1 MVAEVCSTCTTSFT
15 ASSRQS
21 RTSLGA
27 ALGALAAHPATGF
40 FERVARGFRLIGVS
54 WRALRLDPELMVFPF
69 VAGVLTFLAFAMLFS
84 LLHGIGFSNW
94 TEETLLELP
103 KWEIWLFYAMTYF
116 IGVFCQAG
124 VVACATMRFD
134 GHDPRLSDG
143 VAAATRRAV
152 PLAGWA
158 IVAATVAL
166 FLRWL
171 ENFVAGKAGRAGR
184 VAVGMIDIAWRVATY
199 FAVPVILFEDA
210 GPFRAVKRSGHIF
223 KRNWRETFAGT
234 LGMGLA
240 WMIVYILLL
249 LLTVGLAL
257 FVGMVAVYIGI
268 AAYIGLAVV
277 SFTLSGI
284 YNAALYRYAVMGEPP
299 VPFSY
304 ADVGGRTPIPP
315 PVPAG
320 A

>member
-1 MVAEVCSTCTTSFT
+1 MTPFA
-15 ASSRQS
+15 ASATQS
-21 RTSLGA
+21 RTSPGA
-27 ALGALAAHPATGF
+27 ALGAFAAHPTTGF
-40 FERVARGFRLIGVS
+40 FERVSRGFRLIGVS
-54 WRALRLDPELMVFPF
+54 WRALRLDPELMVFPL
-69 VAGVLTFLAFAMLFS
+69 VAGILTFFVFAVLFG

-103 KWEIWLFYAMTYF
+103 KWEIWLFYAVTYL

-134 GHDPRLSDG
+134 GNDPRLSDG
-143 VAAATRRAV
+143 VAAATRRAL

-158 IVAATVAL
+158 MVAATVAL
-166 FLRWL
+166 LLRWL

-184 VAVGMIDIAWRVATY
+184 AAVRMIDIAWCVATY

-210 GPFRAVKRSGHIF
+210 GPFRAVKRSGNIF

-234 LGMGLA
+234 LGMGFA
-240 WMIVYILLL
+240 WMIIYILLL
-249 LLTVGLAL
+249 LLTVALAL
-257 FVGMVAVYIGI
+257 YVGMVAIYIGM

-284 YNAALYRYAVMGEPP
+284 YNAALYRYAVLGEPP

-304 ADVGGRTPIPP
+304 SDVGGRVPIPP